1 MDRVI
6 EIKPKRKIHH
16 KKYSFQFLPT
26 LLEEISKFK
35 TIKYKNGNL
44 KSAYLIDIIHN
55 LLLRYYFKKEN
66 SFNLSSLI
74 LKEKY
79 GHRYNYYINYLTENN
94 LLILIKNHV
103 KGKNSRVYKLNDNII
118 KEEIKRYKNC
128 DNILLKKSKTFI
140 DTEERSNILP
150 EIKAKLIKDLYFVEI
165 DFQKSIFYLDSTN
178 PENDVYNKNKYIV
191 ESIHGNHIFYHFDAY
206 GRMHTNFTILK
217 SYIRKNCLLI
227 GGEETFEMD
236 IKNSQPLFLYK
247 LICDNDTII
256 VDPNE
261 LELFKSLTISGDFYQ
276 YVIDKSG
283 LQMSK
288 RDIKELVYKVLFGR
302 NYNTKSDRL
311 FLNMFP
317 TIHAFIK
324 AYKVEMGDYRKMAY
338 DLQRAETN
346 LIFNKI
352 IKKIMDLYP
361 EINLITVHDSIICSK
376 KHKDVV
382 EIIFDKIL
390 KEEFEVKI

>member
-1 MDRVI
+1 MDKVI
-6 EIKPKRKIHH
+6 EIKTKRKIH

-26 LLEEISKFK
+26 LLEEISKSK

-44 KSAYLIDIIHN
+44 KSAYLVDIIHN

-79 GHRYNYYINYLTENN
+79 GHKYNYYINYLTENN
-94 LLILIKNHV
+94 LLILIKNHL
-103 KGKNSRVYKLNDNII
+103 KGKNSRVYKLNDSVIT
-118 KEEIKRYKNC
+118 EEIKRYKNC

-150 EIKAKLIKDLYFVEI
+150 EIKAKLIKDLYSVEI

-256 VDPNE
+256 VDHNE
-261 LELFKSLTISGDFYQ
+261 LELFKSLTMSGDFYQ

-288 RDIKELVYKVLFGR
+288 RDIKEIIYKVLFGR

-311 FLNMFP
+311 FKKTFP

-338 DLQRAETN
+338 DLQRAESN